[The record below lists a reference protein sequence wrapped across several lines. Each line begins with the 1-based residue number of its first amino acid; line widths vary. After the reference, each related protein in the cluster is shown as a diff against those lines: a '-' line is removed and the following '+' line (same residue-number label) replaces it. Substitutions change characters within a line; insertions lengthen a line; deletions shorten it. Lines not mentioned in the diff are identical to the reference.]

1 MSCPLKRAAL
11 EDPNRIALI
20 DEKSSLTFKQ
30 LDALCDQYLFSSGE
44 LIHTLPKYPH
54 EFIPL
59 FFACMRQGASI
70 CPINLRLPN
79 PQIAIDRLP
88 KSAPAQSVLLFT
100 SGSTGTPKIAILSYR
115 SLLTNAQ
122 YSIPLEPEDH
132 WLLSLPL
139 YHVGGIGIVLRCIIH
154 RATIVLDK
162 AHPNITHVS
171 FVPTQLYR
179 ESPIYKN
186 LKCILIGGAPIS
198 SIPSHLPIFATYGLT
213 EMGSM
218 VLTRKNPPLIN
229 GFHFLGTPLPKR
241 ELKLAFD
248 GEIFVRGETLFDGY
262 VDRPQNGWFATGD
275 IGYEHPS
282 EGIAIIGRKDW
293 QFISGGENIQP
304 EEIEYYLHQIPGI
317 LEAVVIPKKDL
328 EFGMRPVAFIRSSLS
343 IKLDLIQKTLSE
355 FLPKY
360 KIPVALYEHPEF
372 PRKGIKIDRTEL
384 YRTLNTIFFK

>member
-11 EDPNRIALI
+11 DDPNRIALI
-20 DEKSSLTFKQ
+20 DEKSSLTYKQ
-30 LDALCDQYLFSSGE
+30 LDARCDQYSFSSGE

-54 EFIPL
+54 DFIPL

-79 PQIAIDRLP
+79 PQIAIDQLP
-88 KSAPAQSVLLFT
+88 KTASPQSVLLFT
-100 SGSTGTPKIAILSYR
+100 SGSTGTPKIAILSYK

-122 YSIPLEPEDH
+122 FSISLEPKDR

-139 YHVGGIGIVLRCIIH
+139 YHVGGIGIILRCILN
-154 RATIVLDK
+154 RACITLNKSDP
-162 AHPNITHVS
+162 HITHIS

-179 ESPIYKN
+179 ETPIYKN

-218 VLTRKNPPLIN
+218 VLARKNPPLIN
-229 GFHFLGTPLPKR
+229 GSLFLGTPLPKR
-241 ELKLAFD
+241 EIKLAPD

-262 VDRPQNGWFATGD
+262 IDRPQNGWFATGD
-275 IGYEHPS
+275 IGCEHPT

-304 EEIEYYLHQIPGI
+304 EEIEHYLHQIPGI
-317 LEAVVIPKKDL
+317 LEAIVIPKKDP
-328 EFGMRPVAFIRSSLS
+328 EFGTRPVALIRSSHPLT
-343 IKLDLIQKTLSE
+343 LDLIQKSLSE
-355 FLPKY
+355 YLPKY
-360 KIPVALYEHPEF
+360 KIPIAVYEQSEF
-372 PRKGIKIDRTEL
+372 PRRGMKIDRNEL
-384 YRTLNTIFFK
+384 YRTLNTSF